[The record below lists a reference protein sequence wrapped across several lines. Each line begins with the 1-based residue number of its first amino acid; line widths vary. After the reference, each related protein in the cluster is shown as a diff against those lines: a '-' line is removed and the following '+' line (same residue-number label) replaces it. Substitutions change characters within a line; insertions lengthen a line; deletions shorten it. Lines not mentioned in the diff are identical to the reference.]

1 MRLFIDE
8 CLSPNFAIE
17 LACLGH
23 DAIHPLHVGRRGQL
37 DHTVKE
43 SCIAEDR
50 VIVTENVGDFKALLG
65 REPIHPGLIALPQT
79 SRARGW
85 ALIQDAISSL
95 ETRSGDPMD
104 AMVNLCI
111 EFEGDKPVLRALSAS
126 NQSGERK
133 RGEP

>member
-17 LACLGH
+17 LGRLGH
-23 DAIHPLHVGRRGQL
+23 DAIRPLQVGRRGQL
-37 DHTVKE
+37 YHTVKE
-43 SCIAEDR
+43 NCIAEDR

-85 ALIQDAISSL
+85 ALIEAAISFL
-95 ETRSGDPMD
+95 EAQGGDPMD
-104 AMVNLCI
+104 AIVNHCI

-126 NQSGERK
+126 DQSGERK
-133 RGEP
+133 RGEQ

>member
-17 LACLGH
+17 LARLGH

-43 SCIAEDR
+43 ACIAEDR

-79 SRARGW
+79 SRTHGWSLIVSAIFFLEARG
-85 ALIQDAISSL
+85 D
-95 ETRSGDPMD
+95 DPMD
-104 AMVNLCI
+104 AMVNHCI

-126 NQSGERK
+126 DQSGERK

>member
-17 LACLGH
+17 LARLGH

-37 DHTVKE
+37 DHTVKDN
-43 SCIAEDR
+43 CLAEDR

-85 ALIQDAISSL
+85 ALILAGISLL
-95 ETRSGDPMD
+95 EAQGGDPMD
-104 AMVNLCI
+104 TMINHCLDFDA
-111 EFEGDKPVLRALSAS
+111 EGRPALHPFSAPV
-126 NQSGERK
+126 
-133 RGEP
+133 

>member
-17 LACLGH
+17 LARLGH

-37 DHTVKE
+37 DHTLKE

-50 VIVTENVGDFKALLG
+50 VIVTENVGDFRSLLG

-85 ALIQDAISSL
+85 ALIQDAISFL
-95 ETRSGDPMD
+95 EAQSSDPMD
-104 AMVNLCI
+104 TMINHCI
-111 EFEGDKPVLRALSAS
+111 EFEGDEPVLRALSATA
-126 NQSGERK
+126 QGGEGN

>member
-17 LACLGH
+17 LARLGH

-43 SCIAEDR
+43 NCIAEDR

-65 REPIHPGLIALPQT
+65 RETIHPGLIALPQT

-85 ALIQDAISSL
+85 SLILAAISFL
-95 ETRSGDPMD
+95 EEQGGDPMD
-104 AMVNLCI
+104 TMVNHCLD
-111 EFEGDKPVLRALSAS
+111 FDSKDQPLLRPLAATGQRT
-126 NQSGERK
+126 N
-133 RGEP
+133 P

>member
-17 LACLGH
+17 LALLGH

-37 DHTVKE
+37 DHTVKDN
-43 SCIAEDR
+43 CLAEDR

-85 ALIQDAISSL
+85 TLIVAAITFLDAQGG
-95 ETRSGDPMD
+95 EPMD
-104 AMVNLCI
+104 SMINHFLNFDAN
-111 EFEGDKPVLRALSAS
+111 GRPALHPLA
-126 NQSGERK
+126 QPG
-133 RGEP
+133 